1 MPGAQVVV
9 ESAVGEIEEEIDVQ
23 NGRTSKPSDFIE
35 LCFVS
40 LCSGSLQSDG
50 GAGQGVAKSK
60 GPGTIRR
67 SQS

>member
-50 GAGQGVAKSK
+50 GAGQGVAA
-60 GPGTIRR
+60 GTRPWIIWRF
-67 SQS
+67 